1 MFLYYYKLYE
11 DPMCFIRKAINELYA
26 KTLIKRLY
34 KKISMFDKSWYLKF
48 TKSVLLL
55 YSFFKSIFIFLDVF

>member
-34 KKISMFDKSWYLKF
+34 KKISMFDKSWYLKSQNQFGCF
-48 TKSVLLL
+48 THFLKAYL
-55 YSFFKSIFIFLDVF
+55 YS